1 MSKHIELAKKLKAL
15 ADKGIGGEKINAEK
29 MLTDL
34 LKKHNLTIEE
44 IEGEKQEDYFFTISE
59 NDWKLWYQIVK
70 KVNYE
75 IKVYGPFPDNVQ
87 KQHGL
92 NGNYM
97 ISCSASNYI
106 EIEAKNDFYQRL
118 FNEELDFFSSAF
130 IQANDLEVDRPG
142 KEAPE
147 LSREDYNQLIRVRDM
162 ADKIKKGEFLRQ
174 LQ

>member
-1 MSKHIELAKKLKAL
+1 MSKTIELAKKLKAL

-44 IEGEKQEDYFFTISE
+44 IEGEKEQDYFFIVSKE
-59 NDWKLWYQIVK
+59 DFKLWYQIVK
-70 KVNYE
+70 KVNND
-75 IKVYGPFPDNVQ
+75 IKVFGPFPIKMQ
-87 KQHGL
+87 KEMYL
-92 NGNYM
+92 KGNYM
-97 ISCSASNYI
+97 VSCSVSNYI

-118 FNEELDFFSSAF
+118 FKDELDLFSSAF
-130 IQANDLEVDRPG
+130 IHANDLEVDLSG

-147 LSREDYNQLIRVRDM
+147 LSREEYNQLIRVRDM
-162 ADKIKKGEFLRQ
+162 ADKIKKGTFLKQ